1 MAPRK
6 LKDGKDIKMVQR
18 AKNCNK
24 EELANA
30 LGDAIS
36 SSIPEVPIDSK
47 MNARVASETSDDQES
62 CGSLES
68 SLDSSSRFDPEEF
81 RRALRKKPRRR
92 SRESRLASISPRRK
106 SRKVYPSSSS
116 SELFSSDQEE
126 LPRSVVLRRGHLTDL
141 TSRDSQVST
150 QIVAQED
157 VPAGGSTQ
165 TNRHEQ
171 SNKQDHASIVDTRIS
186 SQNRIPQSPNT
197 SQNRTHHEH
206 NSAPGTSGTS
216 KQKQSGG
223 MSAGGG
229 RAGSGDGRAGAGGGR
244 AGAGDGR
251 AGAGDGRASAGGG
264 RAGSGDGRAG
274 AEGGVNFD
282 ESQLSVRTKIQIL
295 KEKLAVLQRTI
306 KFTEVEDFSITSA
319 DLDQLSGRA
328 SSDGMFVGLLLMA
341 ILGPDRLKK
350 MSATGQASRRF
361 AKKLNADGTP
371 AYPEMEAVDKTLM
384 SFFMCILNS
393 NHFVF
398 CFADKVAER
407 NQMRLGPSKIASIR
421 AACTEKKI
429 RGYVTRKLSNH
440 KRPAPQRRQQNEQ
453 KLADVE

>member
-1 MAPRK
+1 
-6 LKDGKDIKMVQR
+6 
-18 AKNCNK
+18 
-24 EELANA
+24 
-30 LGDAIS
+30 
-36 SSIPEVPIDSK
+36 
-47 MNARVASETSDDQES
+47 
-62 CGSLES
+62 
-68 SLDSSSRFDPEEF
+68 
-81 RRALRKKPRRR
+81 
-92 SRESRLASISPRRK
+92 
-106 SRKVYPSSSS
+106 
-116 SELFSSDQEE
+116 
-126 LPRSVVLRRGHLTDL
+126 
-141 TSRDSQVST
+141 
-150 QIVAQED
+150 
-157 VPAGGSTQ
+157 
-165 TNRHEQ
+165 
-171 SNKQDHASIVDTRIS
+171 
-186 SQNRIPQSPNT
+186 
-197 SQNRTHHEH
+197 
-206 NSAPGTSGTS
+206 
-216 KQKQSGG
+216 

-295 KEKLAVLQRTI
+295 KEKLAVLQRTVKLEKAKADSDDHALELSKKLEAFQGGNEFARI

-384 SFFMCILNS
+384 SFYVIKWPNVIRCVWVHQKSHQSGQPALKRR
-393 NHFVF
+393 FVG
-398 CFADKVAER
+398 
-407 NQMRLGPSKIASIR
+407 M
-421 AACTEKKI
+421 
-429 RGYVTRKLSNH
+429 
-440 KRPAPQRRQQNEQ
+440 
-453 KLADVE
+453 